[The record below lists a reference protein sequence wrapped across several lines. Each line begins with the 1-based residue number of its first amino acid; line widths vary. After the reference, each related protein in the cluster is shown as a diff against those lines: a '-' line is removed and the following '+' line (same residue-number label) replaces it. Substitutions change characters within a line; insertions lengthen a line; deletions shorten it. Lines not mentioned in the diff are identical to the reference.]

1 MEDNRIFMAVFLMI
15 FCICGIFAMDSYTE
29 LETGMYAVFID
40 FAKIFFI
47 IMTPLSF
54 LMIFDAISAAVRGR

>member
-1 MEDNRIFMAVFLMI
+1 MDDSKIFMAVFLML
-15 FCICGIFAMDSYTE
+15 FCVCGIFAIDSFTE
-29 LETGMYAVFID
+29 LGTGLYSVLID
-40 FAKIFFI
+40 FAKIFLL